1 MHAHLSFLKTDD
13 LKGDWLNAATGEG
26 AACAGKKAAR
36 PPMDWPLLIIVL
48 TLVGFGLVML
58 FSSSYPAGYYR
69 FGDSYEF
76 IRPQMFYAAV
86 GIIAMLIISHI
97 DYHILHRFALPLMA
111 LSIVLLILVLVI
123 GSEYN
128 GAKRWINLGFGTLQP
143 SEIAKFAV
151 IALFAHIV
159 SLNHEKMKTFRYGVL
174 PFLLVLGTIAGL
186 MLLEPHLSGTIIILG
201 IGAIMMFVG
210 GTRLAWFGL
219 GIGVGGA
226 GIAGAVLLVPDLVPY
241 AMTRIQMWQDPFNDP
256 NGYQTVQSLYAIASG
271 GLTGLGI
278 GNSRQKHLYVPEP
291 YNDFIFS
298 ITCEELGFI
307 GALLVIFL
315 FVALLLRGIYVAVNA
330 RDKFGSMLVV
340 GVIVQITLQAAL
352 NMAVVT
358 NTIPNTGVSLPFFS
372 SGGTSLVMLLCEMG
386 VVLSVSRQ
394 SAVKRL

>member
-1 MHAHLSFLKTDD
+1 
-13 LKGDWLNAATGEG
+13 
-26 AACAGKKAAR
+26 
-36 PPMDWPLLIIVL
+36 
-48 TLVGFGLVML
+48 
-58 FSSSYPAGYYR
+58 
-69 FGDSYEF
+69 
-76 IRPQMFYAAV
+76 
-86 GIIAMLIISHI
+86 
-97 DYHILHRFALPLMA
+97 
-111 LSIVLLILVLVI
+111 
-123 GSEYN
+123 
-128 GAKRWINLGFGTLQP
+128 
-143 SEIAKFAV
+143 
-151 IALFAHIV
+151 
-159 SLNHEKMKTFRYGVL
+159 MKTFRYGVL

-186 MLLEPHLSGTIIILG
+186 MLLEPHLSGTVIILG

-210 GTRLAWFGL
+210 GTGFVWFGL
-219 GIGVGGA
+219 GIGLGA
-226 GIAGAVLLVPDLVPY
+226 VGIAGAVLLVPDLVPY
-241 AMTRIQMWQDPFNDP
+241 AMTRIEMWQDPFTDP

-352 NMAVVT
+352 NIAVVT
-358 NTIPNTGVSLPFFS
+358 NTIPNTGISLPFFS

-386 VVLSVSRQ
+386 VVLNVSRQ

>member
-1 MHAHLSFLKTDD
+1 MPPQAKALHAL
-13 LKGDWLNAATGEG
+13 A
-26 AACAGKKAAR
+26 KKRTAR
-36 PPMDWPLLIIVL
+36 PPLDWPLLIIVL

-58 FSSSYPAGYYR
+58 FSASYPAGYYR

-86 GIIAMLIISHI
+86 GIIAMFVISHI

-111 LSIVLLILVLVI
+111 LSITLLVLVLII

-151 IALFAHIV
+151 IALFAHII
-159 SLNHEKMKTFRYGVL
+159 SLNHDKMKTFRYGVL

-186 MLLEPHLSGTIIILG
+186 MLLEPHLSGTVIILG

-210 GTRLAWFGL
+210 GTGLVWFGL
-219 GIGVGGA
+219 GIGLGVV

-241 AMTRIQMWQDPFNDP
+241 AMTRIEMWQDPFTDP

-352 NMAVVT
+352 NIAVVT
-358 NTIPNTGVSLPFFS
+358 NTIPNTGISLPFFS

-386 VVLSVSRQ
+386 VVLNVSRQ

>member
-1 MHAHLSFLKTDD
+1 MPPQAKALHAL
-13 LKGDWLNAATGEG
+13 A
-26 AACAGKKAAR
+26 KKRTAR
-36 PPMDWPLLIIVL
+36 PPLDWPLLIIVL

-58 FSSSYPAGYYR
+58 FSASYPAGYYR

-86 GIIAMLIISHI
+86 GIIAMFVISHI

-111 LSIVLLILVLVI
+111 LSITLLVLVLII

-151 IALFAHIV
+151 IALFAHII
-159 SLNHEKMKTFRYGVL
+159 SLNHDKMKTFRYGVL

-186 MLLEPHLSGTIIILG
+186 MLLEPHLSGTVIILG

-210 GTRLAWFGL
+210 GTGLVWFGL
-219 GIGVGGA
+219 GIGLGVTGV
-226 GIAGAVLLVPDLVPY
+226 AGAVLLVPDLVPY
-241 AMTRIQMWQDPFNDP
+241 AMDRIEMWQNPFIDP
-256 NGYQTVQSLYAIASG
+256 NGYQTVQGLYAIASG

-291 YNDFIFS
+291 YNDFIFA

-315 FVALLLRGIYVAVNA
+315 FVALLLRGIYVAANA
-330 RDKFGSMLVV
+330 RD
-340 GVIVQITLQAAL
+340 
-352 NMAVVT
+352 
-358 NTIPNTGVSLPFFS
+358 
-372 SGGTSLVMLLCEMG
+372 
-386 VVLSVSRQ
+386 
-394 SAVKRL
+394 